1 MSGFNTLSIQMD
13 YNRYNIVGECSL
25 PESYRPLMDLHVL
38 VVDDDT
44 TTLSLVS
51 AMLRILRYKVM
62 TVKNPLDALATLRTQ
77 KGLIDLVVTDF
88 HMPYMNGFQL
98 QEQIDKEFQLP
109 VIMMSADD
117 RETVLLRSAQSG
129 MALFI
134 LKPVTP
140 NDLKNLWQYAIK
152 YKKEKSN
159 VNIDEEMDNG
169 TTIDIV
175 MNNQGQ
181 VVDTMIPVKDSFDAT
196 QVLGRGKEIVL
207 FEPADNNSNNVNVIS
222 SASST
227 SPTNDDDVAIIET
240 LVQNNHGKG
249 DSSSTTRSSS
259 SINVDGINNTT
270 HGSNK
275 SSASHGYG
283 RDDNYH
289 DKRKAPKKTKVVW
302 TNSLQNRFLL
312 AIKHL
317 TLDKAVPKKILDFM
331 NVPGLTRENVA
342 SHLQKYR
349 MFLKKVADKG
359 LLNMTATQAMT
370 DRILKSSFA
379 AGYPQ
384 AFALQSHEA
393 STSSSGISRNYN
405 RAPYRPLQPLLSS
418 MAPNNNNN
426 YNINIFHHN
435 IHHPSS
441 SSSSSSSPIMSY
453 SPPNSNAIT
462 PPYSSYAI
470 PPHHHQQKASNS
482 RSIELPQP
490 MMTATYDVVQHHQ
503 IRPPT
508 YGYGHIHP
516 LTFRGGLNNNNN
528 NEYIVDSTGT
538 GNNYSNRFVHTT
550 SAGILNGS
558 TTPNRLFRSTAINN
572 DAPYFN
578 YINEAANSINGL
590 SIGMRSSSTKMNN
603 NGTRVYSS
611 NQMMINGGSNSG
623 IQSSQTI
630 HRGTYLNQL
639 INKNTRESSVGM
651 YSSTQMNNDNTCP
664 IDSLA
669 GNNNGGATTGSLS
682 GLHSNNMI
690 NYRANVGSS
699 SSLRMLPTNQVING
713 IGGQQQKLKC
723 FVDNGYGSVKNN
735 GLVQGYNNVNYMNG
749 KTSSN
754 TNSIVGTSQLEDGF
768 LLPSNH
774 HGCERTNTNTTK
786 VKTSQSLVSS
796 INNFNYIH
804 QQNIQT
810 HMQPSSQVVPPSL
823 PVPPE
828 PFVLQ
833 QQSGSD
839 EVNNME
845 EGDNVGNDYRM
856 SNDLEINNDDFN
868 NIFGVVNNKGT
879 SSASLGEQIPVSNVD
894 NVVIRDDFIDELDN
908 ISLPN
913 FQAEV
918 ANSPPANQV
927 NNQKNPI
934 ANQFS
939 AIPSSTSLVQENEV
953 PTINKNG
960 ESLSQDKGVSQTLD
974 SNLLPSE
981 DYFPVFDEFQESMG
995 EVVDLTDQFL
1005 NIPTHVLNEMDWDEV
1020 MDKML
1025 NDN

>member
-1 MSGFNTLSIQMD
+1 MD

-222 SASST
+222 SAASST

-393 STSSSGISRNYN
+393 STSSS
-405 RAPYRPLQPLLSS
+405 
-418 MAPNNNNN
+418 
-426 YNINIFHHN
+426 
-435 IHHPSS
+435 
-441 SSSSSSSPIMSY
+441 
-453 SPPNSNAIT
+453 
-462 PPYSSYAI
+462 
-470 PPHHHQQKASNS
+470 
-482 RSIELPQP
+482 ELPQP

-669 GNNNGGATTGSLS
+669 GNKNGGATTGSLS

-786 VKTSQSLVSS
+786 VKTSQCLVSS

-839 EVNNME
+839 ELNNVE
-845 EGDNVGNDYRM
+845 EGDRNVGNDYRM
-856 SNDLEINNDDFN
+856 SDDLEINNDDFN
-868 NIFGVVNNKGT
+868 NIFGVVTNKGT

-927 NNQKNPI
+927 NNQNPII

-939 AIPSSTSLVQENEV
+939 AIASSTSLVQENEV

-981 DYFPVFDEFQESMG
+981 DYFPESMG

>member
-1 MSGFNTLSIQMD
+1 M
-13 YNRYNIVGECSL
+13 
-25 PESYRPLMDLHVL
+25 
-38 VVDDDT
+38 
-44 TTLSLVS
+44 
-51 AMLRILRYKVM
+51 AKAM
-62 TVKNPLDALATLRTQ
+62 TV
-77 KGLIDLVVTDF
+77 
-88 HMPYMNGFQL
+88 
-98 QEQIDKEFQLP
+98 
-109 VIMMSADD
+109 MSADD

-349 MFLKKVADKG
+349 LFLKKVADKG

-393 STSSSGISRNYN
+393 STSSS
-405 RAPYRPLQPLLSS
+405 
-418 MAPNNNNN
+418 
-426 YNINIFHHN
+426 
-435 IHHPSS
+435 
-441 SSSSSSSPIMSY
+441 
-453 SPPNSNAIT
+453 
-462 PPYSSYAI
+462 
-470 PPHHHQQKASNS
+470 
-482 RSIELPQP
+482 ELPQP
-490 MMTATYDVVQHHQ
+490 MMTATYDVVQRHQ

-528 NEYIVDSTGT
+528 NEYIVDSGT

-630 HRGTYLNQL
+630 HRDSGLNPISSGTYLNQL

-651 YSSTQMNNDNTCP
+651 YSSTQMNNDNT
-664 IDSLA
+664 
-669 GNNNGGATTGSLS
+669 NNGGATTGSLS
-682 GLHSNNMI
+682 GMYSNNMI

-749 KTSSN
+749 KTTSN

-774 HGCERTNTNTTK
+774 HGCERTNTR
-786 VKTSQSLVSS
+786 VKTSLAQSLVSS
-796 INNFNYIH
+796 NNNFNYIH

-810 HMQPSSQVVPPSL
+810 HLQPSSKVVPPSL
-823 PVPPE
+823 TVPPE
-828 PFVLQ
+828 PFVSQ

-839 EVNNME
+839 ELNNME
-845 EGDNVGNDYRM
+845 EGVGNDNRM
-856 SNDLEINNDDFN
+856 SDDLKINNDDFN
-868 NIFGVVNNKGT
+868 NIFGVVTNKGT

-927 NNQKNPI
+927 NNQNPII

-939 AIPSSTSLVQENEV
+939 AIASSTSLVQENEV

-960 ESLSQDKGVSQTLD
+960 ESLSQDKGVSQSLD

-981 DYFPVFDEFQESMG
+981 DYFPESMG

>member
-1 MSGFNTLSIQMD
+1 
-13 YNRYNIVGECSL
+13 
-25 PESYRPLMDLHVL
+25 
-38 VVDDDT
+38 
-44 TTLSLVS
+44 
-51 AMLRILRYKVM
+51 
-62 TVKNPLDALATLRTQ
+62 
-77 KGLIDLVVTDF
+77 
-88 HMPYMNGFQL
+88 
-98 QEQIDKEFQLP
+98 
-109 VIMMSADD
+109 MSADD

-159 VNIDEEMDNG
+159 VNIDEEMDNSIGNG

-240 LVQNNHGKG
+240 LVLNNHGKG

-393 STSSSGISRNYN
+393 STSSS
-405 RAPYRPLQPLLSS
+405 
-418 MAPNNNNN
+418 
-426 YNINIFHHN
+426 
-435 IHHPSS
+435 
-441 SSSSSSSPIMSY
+441 
-453 SPPNSNAIT
+453 
-462 PPYSSYAI
+462 
-470 PPHHHQQKASNS
+470 
-482 RSIELPQP
+482 
-490 MMTATYDVVQHHQ
+490 
-503 IRPPT
+503 
-508 YGYGHIHP
+508 
-516 LTFRGGLNNNNN
+516 
-528 NEYIVDSTGT
+528 
-538 GNNYSNRFVHTT
+538 
-550 SAGILNGS
+550 
-558 TTPNRLFRSTAINN
+558 
-572 DAPYFN
+572 
-578 YINEAANSINGL
+578 ANSINGL

-623 IQSSQTI
+623 IQSSRTI
-630 HRGTYLNQL
+630 HRDSGINPISSGTYLNQL
-639 INKNTRESSVGM
+639 INKNIRESSVGM
-651 YSSTQMNNDNTCP
+651 YSSTQMNNDNT
-664 IDSLA
+664 
-669 GNNNGGATTGSLS
+669 NKGGATTGSLS
-682 GLHSNNMI
+682 GMYSNNMI

-774 HGCERTNTNTTK
+774 HGCERTNTR
-786 VKTSQSLVSS
+786 VKTSLAQSLVSS
-796 INNFNYIH
+796 NNNFNYIH

-810 HMQPSSQVVPPSL
+810 HLQPSSKVVPPSL
-823 PVPPE
+823 TVPPE
-828 PFVLQ
+828 PFVSQ

-839 EVNNME
+839 ELNNME
-845 EGDNVGNDYRM
+845 EGVGNDNRM
-856 SNDLEINNDDFN
+856 SDDLEINNDDFN
-868 NIFGVVNNKGT
+868 NIFGVVTNKGT

-908 ISLPN
+908 MSLPN

-927 NNQKNPI
+927 NNQNPII

-939 AIPSSTSLVQENEV
+939 AIASSTSLVQENEV

-960 ESLSQDKGVSQTLD
+960 ESLS
-974 SNLLPSE
+974 
-981 DYFPVFDEFQESMG
+981 QESMG